1 MLVRPRNVT
10 VYEQSSGS
18 APFDDYMAGLKDIA
32 GKAAIESR
40 IALLRRG
47 SLGKEYE
54 DIGDGLIE
62 LKLKKVGPGYRIYVA
77 DDGVNT
83 LILYAGSKRT
93 QNKDIKQAKSYWA
106 DYKARKGKSH
116 AIV

>member
-1 MLVRPRNVT
+1 VLVRPRNVT
-10 VYEQSSGS
+10 VYEQSSGA
-18 APFDDYMAGLKDIA
+18 APFDDFMAGLKDIV

-54 DIGDGLIE
+54 DIGNGLIE

-77 DDGVNT
+77 DDGENT
-83 LILYAGSKRT
+83 LILCAGSKRT
-93 QNKDIKQAKSYWA
+93 QNQDIKHAKAYWA
-106 DYKARKGKSH
+106 DYKVRRGKSN